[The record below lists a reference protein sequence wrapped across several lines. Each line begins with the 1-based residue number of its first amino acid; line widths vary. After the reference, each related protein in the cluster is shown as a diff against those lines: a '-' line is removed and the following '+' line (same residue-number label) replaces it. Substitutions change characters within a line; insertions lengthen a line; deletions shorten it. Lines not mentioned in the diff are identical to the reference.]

1 MRIIFVRHGHPDYKN
16 DCLTELGHTQAEAA
30 AKRLKNEKIDA
41 FFSSSCGRAAQT
53 AEHIAMGHDMEVEL
67 LDFMREISWRPKEG
81 EEMYENGHPW
91 RNVEKMVAEHKTL
104 MSPSWGNEEP
114 FCKST
119 GPINSERVSEEF
131 DKWIAGLGYTR
142 EGDYYRVGKPKYETV
157 LLASHGGSS
166 SAVLGHI
173 FNLPMPFVYYTI
185 CPKFT
190 AITIVTL
197 SDTEGE
203 LVSPRFEIM
212 NDAEHIKGLGQ
223 ENNVYKN

>member
-1 MRIIFVRHGHPDYKN
+1 MRIIFVRHGHPNYKD
-16 DCLTELGHTQAEAA
+16 DCLTELGHAQAEAA
-30 AKRLKNEKIDA
+30 AKRLEKEEIDA
-41 FFSSSCGRAAQT
+41 FFSSSCGRAAET
-53 AEHIAMGHDMEVEL
+53 AEHIAKGRGMKVEL

-81 EEMYENGHPW
+81 LEMYENGHPW

-104 MSPSWGNEEP
+104 MIPSWQDEEP
-114 FCKST
+114 FCNST
-119 GPINSERVSEEF
+119 GPENSARVSVEF
-131 DKWIAGLGYTR
+131 DKWLEGLGYTR

-166 SAVLGHI
+166 SAALGHF
-173 FNLPMPFVYYTI
+173 FNLPMPFVFYTI

-223 ENNVYKN
+223 ENNTYH

>member
-1 MRIIFVRHGHPDYKN
+1 MRIIFVRHGHPNYKD
-16 DCLTELGHTQAEAA
+16 DCLTELGHAQAEAA
-30 AKRLKNEKIDA
+30 AKRLEKEEIDA
-41 FFSSSCGRAAQT
+41 FFSSSCGRAAET
-53 AEHIAMGHDMEVEL
+53 AEHIAKGRGMKVEL
-67 LDFMREISWRPKEG
+67 LDFMREISWRPKDG
-81 EEMYENGHPW
+81 LEMYENGHPW

-104 MSPSWGNEEP
+104 MIPSWQDEEP
-114 FCKST
+114 FCNST
-119 GPINSERVSEEF
+119 GPENSARVSAEF
-131 DKWIAGLGYTR
+131 DKWLEGLGYTR

-166 SAVLGHI
+166 SAVLGHF
-173 FNLPMPFVYYTI
+173 FNLPMPFVFYTI

-197 SDTEGE
+197 SNNEGE

-223 ENNVYKN
+223 ENNTYH